1 MNTLLKKSILP
12 IIVIALL
19 AFLALQLNN
28 KPVAPDV
35 TFNTIDGKQ
44 ISMDSLKNKVVLV
57 NFWATDCP
65 GCIKEMPDLINTYK
79 QYQPKGFEV
88 IAVAMPYD
96 EISQVLNYTKSQAL
110 PFPVTHDSKSE
121 IINKFGK
128 VSLTPTAFIY
138 DKQGRLLQHT
148 SCSSLQGPGH
158 SILQRIALCSS
169 TLRRSGWRRRSDSV
183 PCSSLPRRPAF
194 VPHDDGGDR

>member
-1 MNTLLKKSILP
+1 MNSLLKKSILP

-28 KPVAPDV
+28 KPVAPNV

-65 GCIKEMPDLINTYK
+65 GCIKEMPELINTYK
-79 QYQPKGFEV
+79 QYQPKGFEI

-96 EISQVLNYTKSQAL
+96 QVSQVLNYSKSQAL
-110 PFPVTHDSKSE
+110 PFPVTHDSNAE
-121 IINKFGK
+121 ITRQFGK

-148 SCSSLQGPGH
+148 IGELDFNALQQLLNKEL
-158 SILQRIALCSS
+158 SI
-169 TLRRSGWRRRSDSV
+169 
-183 PCSSLPRRPAF
+183 
-194 VPHDDGGDR
+194 